1 MAGRNGKTKTA
12 KRWMKLVE
20 GKGEKMSDKEA
31 LSRIKIDNLLVASGW
46 RLLDDGEIKRNVVLE
61 QGYRVGK
68 TTKFTDYLLLD
79 TFNRPLAVIE
89 AKKVAFPLKSA
100 KAQAMEYCRQLKVNY
115 FYLSNGEEHY
125 VASVNDGVLH
135 SVEEFL
141 TQEELIELTRAQTD
155 RVELW
160 KRNCEDTILADI
172 KIPNVKLHAKFID
185 ISTRKEFLSNQRIKL
200 LRDYQVDAVNAII
213 NSAKNG
219 NSRFLLEM
227 ATGTGKT
234 LTCAAIIEMFLS
246 SKNAHRV
253 LFLVDRIELEKQA
266 KRAFDG
272 VFNYGQ
278 HYTVSIY
285 KEGRDNWRSAHIMI
299 TTVQSL
305 LAQERYKTDFLPSD
319 FDLIIVDEAHRTIS
333 GKARD
338 VFEYFVGYK
347 IGLTATP
354 KDYFRG
360 VNINQLVS
368 TDIYE
373 YDARAFRDTYLT
385 FGCYSGKPTYEFTL
399 SDGVKKGILV
409 QPYAIDARTDISYQ
423 LLDEGL
429 NISMPQESTEGDED
443 KKTEALYT
451 SRDFEKKLFSETT
464 NEMFCRMFLENAKRD
479 PLTGEIGKTIIFCVS
494 QNHAGKISN
503 MLNALIKEYEPE
515 KWTRY
520 NGSFAVQVTSSVPDN
535 DKITQL
541 FTTDFNELN
550 GTSTYV
556 DGINDDDYK
565 TSKTR
570 VCCTVAM
577 MTTGYDCQ
585 DLLNI
590 CLMRPVL
597 QPSEFIQIKGRG
609 TRIFEFVLKDK
620 KANKEDFY
628 FFDYFGNFE
637 RFEHYDYDKKI
648 KAPKK
653 VSEGGNPP
661 SDYGGSQNRGKDTV
675 TLHTP
680 DGVAMFVGA
689 KVGPDGMTI
698 DREFN
703 KGTSIRDAML
713 ADNEL
718 KTAVDQKDWN
728 RVIKIVNE
736 RYNNKPQ
743 FGFENNETIGKSM
756 SLQRIPS
763 WEELVEL
770 FYGIKSKLKTKEE
783 LLQETVN
790 KCMQVFQIQ
799 EVKKRELRKLIE
811 AYIESKEIRTYIEE
825 NKFMMFDY
833 TGIYSVRELLSLGEN
848 AITIAKNIK
857 TYIPEELLRSA

>member
-1 MAGRNGKTKTA
+1 
-12 KRWMKLVE
+12 
-20 GKGEKMSDKEA
+20 MSDKEA
-31 LSRIKIDNLLVASGW
+31 LSRVKIDTLLIASGW
-46 RLLDDGEIKRNVVLE
+46 RLLDDGEKKKNVVLE
-61 QGYRVGK
+61 QGYRTGK

-79 TFNRPLAVIE
+79 TYNRPLAVIE
-89 AKKVAFPLKSA
+89 AKKAEFPLKSA
-100 KAQAMEYCRQLKVNY
+100 KSQAMEYCKQLNVNY

-125 VASVNDGVLH
+125 FASVQDGVLH
-135 SVEEFL
+135 PVESFNS
-141 TQEELIELTRAQTD
+141 QEELMELDDNKTD
-155 RVELW
+155 RIDLW
-160 KRNCEDTILADI
+160 KQNCEDTILADI
-172 KIPNVKLHAKFID
+172 KLPNIKSYAKFID
-185 ISTRKEFLSNQRIKL
+185 VSTRKEFLDNQRIKL

-234 LTCAAIIEMFLS
+234 LTCAAIIEIFLS

-266 KRAFDG
+266 KRSFDG
-272 VFNYGQ
+272 VFNNGQ

-409 QPYAIDARTDISYQ
+409 QPNAIDARTDISYQ

-429 NISMPQESTEGDED
+429 NISMPQVSTEDDED

-451 SRDFEKKLFSETT
+451 ARDFEEKLFSEAT
-464 NEMFCRMFLENAKRD
+464 NELFCRMFLENAKRD

-494 QNHAGKISN
+494 QNHAGKIAN

-515 KWTRY
+515 KWIRY

-535 DKITQL
+535 DKMTQL

-550 GTSTYV
+550 GTSIYA
-556 DGINDDDYK
+556 DGINEDDYK

-653 VSEGGNPP
+653 VPEGGNLPG
-661 SDYGGSQNRGKDTV
+661 DDGGSQNRGKDTV

-713 ADNEL
+713 ADTEL
-718 KTAVDQKDWN
+718 KTAVYQKDWN

-857 TYIPEELLRSA
+857 TYIPEGLLRSA

>member
-1 MAGRNGKTKTA
+1 M
-12 KRWMKLVE
+12 
-20 GKGEKMSDKEA
+20 
-31 LSRIKIDNLLVASGW
+31 
-46 RLLDDGEIKRNVVLE
+46 
-61 QGYRVGK
+61 
-68 TTKFTDYLLLD
+68 
-79 TFNRPLAVIE
+79 
-89 AKKVAFPLKSA
+89 
-100 KAQAMEYCRQLKVNY
+100 
-115 FYLSNGEEHY
+115 
-125 VASVNDGVLH
+125 
-135 SVEEFL
+135 
-141 TQEELIELTRAQTD
+141 
-155 RVELW
+155 
-160 KRNCEDTILADI
+160 
-172 KIPNVKLHAKFID
+172 HAKFID

-272 VFNYGQ
+272 VFNNGQ

-429 NISMPQESTEGDED
+429 NISMPQESTEDDED

-451 SRDFEKKLFSETT
+451 EKDFEKKLFSEAT

-494 QNHAGKISN
+494 QNHAGKIAN

-535 DKITQL
+535 DKMTQL

-550 GTSTYV
+550 GTSIYS
-556 DGINDDDYK
+556 DGINEDDYK

-653 VSEGGNPP
+653 ISEGGNPP
-661 SDYGGSQNRGKDTV
+661 GDDGGSQNRGKDTV

-680 DGVAMFVGA
+680 DGVAMFFGA

-713 ADNEL
+713 ADTEL
-718 KTAVDQKDWN
+718 KTAVEQKDWK

>member
-1 MAGRNGKTKTA
+1 
-12 KRWMKLVE
+12 
-20 GKGEKMSDKEA
+20 MSDKEA

-46 RLLDDGEIKRNVVLE
+46 RLLDDGELKRNVVLE

-68 TTKFTDYLLLD
+68 ATKFTDYLLLD

-89 AKKVAFPLKSA
+89 AKKVEFPLKSA
-100 KAQAMEYCRQLKVNY
+100 KVQAMEYCRQLKVNY

-125 VASVNDGVLH
+125 FASVNDGVLH

-141 TQEELIELTRAQTD
+141 TQEKLIELTSGQTD

-160 KRNCEDTILADI
+160 KQNCEDTILADI
-172 KIPNVKLHAKFID
+172 KIPNVKSHAKFID

-253 LFLVDRIELEKQA
+253 LFLVDRLELEKQA

-272 VFNYGQ
+272 VFNNGQ

-429 NISMPQESTEGDED
+429 NISMPQESTEDDED

-451 SRDFEKKLFSETT
+451 EKDFEKKLFSEAT

-494 QNHAGKISN
+494 QIHAGKIAN

-515 KWTRY
+515 KWIRY

-535 DKITQL
+535 DKMTQL

-550 GTSTYV
+550 GTSTYA
-556 DGINDDDYK
+556 DAINEDDYK

-653 VSEGGNPP
+653 VPEGGNLPG
-661 SDYGGSQNRGKDTV
+661 DDGGSQNRGKDTV
-675 TLHTP
+675 TLHTS

-713 ADNEL
+713 ADTEL
-718 KTAVDQKDWN
+718 KTAVYQKDWN

-736 RYNNKPQ
+736 KYNNKPQ

>member
-1 MAGRNGKTKTA
+1 
-12 KRWMKLVE
+12 
-20 GKGEKMSDKEA
+20 MSDKEA
-31 LSRIKIDNLLVASGW
+31 LSGIKIDNLLVASGW
-46 RLLDDGEIKRNVVLE
+46 RLLDDGELKRNVVLE

-68 TTKFTDYLLLD
+68 ATKFTDYLLLD

-89 AKKVAFPLKSA
+89 AKKVEFPLKSA

-125 VASVNDGVLH
+125 FASVNDGVLH

-141 TQEELIELTRAQTD
+141 TQEELIELTSGQTD

-160 KRNCEDTILADI
+160 KQNCEDTILADI
-172 KIPNVKLHAKFID
+172 KIPNVKSHAKFID

-272 VFNYGQ
+272 VFNNGQ

-429 NISMPQESTEGDED
+429 NISMPQEPTEDDED

-451 SRDFEKKLFSETT
+451 EKDFEKKLFSEAT

-494 QNHAGKISN
+494 QNHAGKIAN

-535 DKITQL
+535 DKMTQL

-550 GTSTYV
+550 GTSTYA
-556 DGINDDDYK
+556 DGINEDDYK

-653 VSEGGNPP
+653 ISEGGNLPG
-661 SDYGGSQNRGKDTV
+661 DDGGIQNRGKDTV

-713 ADNEL
+713 ADTEL

-736 RYNNKPQ
+736 KYNNKPQ

-799 EVKKRELRKLIE
+799 EVKKCELRKLIE

>member
-1 MAGRNGKTKTA
+1 
-12 KRWMKLVE
+12 
-20 GKGEKMSDKEA
+20 MSDKEA
-31 LSRIKIDNLLVASGW
+31 LSGIKIDNLLVASGW
-46 RLLDDGEIKRNVVLE
+46 RLLDDGELKRNVVLE

-68 TTKFTDYLLLD
+68 ATKFTDYLLLD

-89 AKKVAFPLKSA
+89 AKKVEFPLKSA

-125 VASVNDGVLH
+125 FASVNDGVLH

-141 TQEELIELTRAQTD
+141 TQEELIELTSGQTD

-160 KRNCEDTILADI
+160 KQNCEDTILADI
-172 KIPNVKLHAKFID
+172 KIPNVKSHAKFID

-272 VFNYGQ
+272 VFNNGQ

-429 NISMPQESTEGDED
+429 NISMPQESTEDDED

-451 SRDFEKKLFSETT
+451 SRDFEKKLFSEAT

-494 QNHAGKISN
+494 QNHAGKIAN

-520 NGSFAVQVTSSVPDN
+520 NGGFAVQVTSSVPDN
-535 DKITQL
+535 DKMTQL

-550 GTSTYV
+550 GTSTYA
-556 DGINDDDYK
+556 DGINEDDYK

-653 VSEGGNPP
+653 ISEGGNLPG
-661 SDYGGSQNRGKDTV
+661 DDGGIQNRGKDTV

-713 ADNEL
+713 ADTEL

-736 RYNNKPQ
+736 KYNNKPQ

-799 EVKKRELRKLIE
+799 EVKKCELRKLIE

>member
-1 MAGRNGKTKTA
+1 
-12 KRWMKLVE
+12 
-20 GKGEKMSDKEA
+20 MSDKEA
-31 LSRIKIDNLLVASGW
+31 LSRVKIDTLLIASGW
-46 RLLDDGEIKRNVVLE
+46 RLLDDGEKKKNVVLE
-61 QGYRVGK
+61 QGYRTGK

-79 TFNRPLAVIE
+79 TYNRPLAVIE
-89 AKKVAFPLKSA
+89 AKKAEFPLKSA
-100 KAQAMEYCRQLKVNY
+100 KSQAMEYCKQLNVNY

-125 VASVNDGVLH
+125 FASVQDGVLH
-135 SVEEFL
+135 PVESFNS
-141 TQEELIELTRAQTD
+141 QEELMGLDDNKTD
-155 RVELW
+155 RIDLW
-160 KRNCEDTILADI
+160 KQNCEDTILADI
-172 KIPNVKLHAKFID
+172 KLPNIKSYAKFID
-185 ISTRKEFLSNQRIKL
+185 VSTRKEFLDNQRIKL

-234 LTCAAIIEMFLS
+234 LTCAAIIEIFLS

-266 KRAFDG
+266 KRSFDG
-272 VFNYGQ
+272 VFNNGQ

-285 KEGRDNWRSAHIMI
+285 KEGRDNWRSAQIVI

-305 LAQERYKTDFLPSD
+305 LTQERYKTDFLPSD
-319 FDLIIVDEAHRTIS
+319 FDLVIVDEAHRTIS

-360 VNINQLVS
+360 VNVNQLVS

-429 NISMPQESTEGDED
+429 NISMPQFLPEDDED
-443 KKTEALYT
+443 KKVEAVFT
-451 SRDFEKKLFSETT
+451 ARDFEKRLFSEAT
-464 NEMFCRMFLENAKRD
+464 NKLFCRMFLENAKRD

-494 QNHAGKISN
+494 QDHAGKIAN
-503 MLNALIKEYEPE
+503 MLNSLIKEYEPE
-515 KWTRY
+515 KWIRY
-520 NGSFAVQVTSSVPDN
+520 NGNFAVQVTSSVQDS
-535 DKITQL
+535 DKMTQL

-550 GTSTYV
+550 GISTYA
-556 DGINDDDYK
+556 DGISEDEYK

-609 TRIFEFVLKDK
+609 TRIFEFAMNDKRVKKD
-620 KANKEDFY
+620 DFY

-648 KAPKK
+648 TAPRKISADGK
-653 VSEGGNPP
+653 HLVDNGDGQP
-661 SDYGGSQNRGKDTV
+661 SGKDSV
-675 TLHTP
+675 TLNIP
-680 DGVAMFVGA
+680 DEVSMFVGA
-689 KVGPDGMTI
+689 KVGPDGMKI

-713 ADNEL
+713 ADTEL
-718 KTAVDQKDWN
+718 KTAVEQKDWT

-736 RYNNKPQ
+736 RYSDKPQ

-756 SLQRIPS
+756 SLHRIPS
-763 WEELVEL
+763 WKELVEL

-783 LLQETVN
+783 LLQETVD
-790 KCMQVFQIQ
+790 KCMQVFHVQ
-799 EVKKRELRKLIE
+799 EVKKSELRKLIE
-811 AYIESKEIRTYIEE
+811 AYIESKEIRTYIEQ

-833 TGIYSVRELLSLGEN
+833 TGIYSVRELMSLGEN
-848 AITIAKNIK
+848 AKTIAKNIK

>member
-1 MAGRNGKTKTA
+1 
-12 KRWMKLVE
+12 
-20 GKGEKMSDKEA
+20 MSDKEA

-46 RLLDDGEIKRNVVLE
+46 RLLDDGELKRNVVLE
-61 QGYRVGK
+61 QGYRAGK
-68 TTKFTDYLLLD
+68 ATKFTDYLLLD

-89 AKKVAFPLKSA
+89 AKKVEFPLKSA

-125 VASVNDGVLH
+125 FASVNDGVLH

-141 TQEELIELTRAQTD
+141 TQEELIELTSGQTD

-160 KRNCEDTILADI
+160 KQNCEDTILADI
-172 KIPNVKLHAKFID
+172 KIPNVKSHAKFID

-272 VFNYGQ
+272 VFNNGQ

-429 NISMPQESTEGDED
+429 NISMPQESTEDDED

-451 SRDFEKKLFSETT
+451 SRDFEKKLFSEAT

-494 QNHAGKISN
+494 QNHAGKIAN

-520 NGSFAVQVTSSVPDN
+520 NGGFAVQVTSSVPDN
-535 DKITQL
+535 DKMTQL

-550 GTSTYV
+550 GTSTYA
-556 DGINDDDYK
+556 DGINEDDYK

-653 VSEGGNPP
+653 ISEGGNLPG
-661 SDYGGSQNRGKDTV
+661 DDGGIQNRGKDTV

-713 ADNEL
+713 ADTEL

-736 RYNNKPQ
+736 KYNNKPQ

-799 EVKKRELRKLIE
+799 EVKKCELRKLIE

>member
-1 MAGRNGKTKTA
+1 M
-12 KRWMKLVE
+12 
-20 GKGEKMSDKEA
+20 
-31 LSRIKIDNLLVASGW
+31 
-46 RLLDDGEIKRNVVLE
+46 
-61 QGYRVGK
+61 
-68 TTKFTDYLLLD
+68 
-79 TFNRPLAVIE
+79 
-89 AKKVAFPLKSA
+89 
-100 KAQAMEYCRQLKVNY
+100 
-115 FYLSNGEEHY
+115 
-125 VASVNDGVLH
+125 
-135 SVEEFL
+135 
-141 TQEELIELTRAQTD
+141 
-155 RVELW
+155 
-160 KRNCEDTILADI
+160 
-172 KIPNVKLHAKFID
+172 HAKFID

-272 VFNYGQ
+272 VFNNGQ

-429 NISMPQESTEGDED
+429 NISMPQESIEDDED

-451 SRDFEKKLFSETT
+451 SKDFEKKLFSEAT

-494 QNHAGKISN
+494 QNHAGKIAN

-535 DKITQL
+535 GKMTQL

-550 GTSTYV
+550 GTSTYA
-556 DGINDDDYK
+556 DGINEDDYK

-620 KANKEDFY
+620 KVNKEDFY

-653 VSEGGNPP
+653 ISEGGNLPG
-661 SDYGGSQNRGKDTV
+661 DDGGSQNRGKDTV

-713 ADNEL
+713 ADTEL

-728 RVIKIVNE
+728 RVIKIINE

>member
-1 MAGRNGKTKTA
+1 
-12 KRWMKLVE
+12 
-20 GKGEKMSDKEA
+20 MSDKEA
-31 LSRIKIDNLLVASGW
+31 LSRVKIDTLLIASGW
-46 RLLDDGEIKRNVVLE
+46 RLLDDGEKKKNVVLE
-61 QGYRVGK
+61 QGYRTGK

-79 TFNRPLAVIE
+79 TYNRPLAVIE
-89 AKKVAFPLKSA
+89 AKKAEFPLKSA
-100 KAQAMEYCRQLKVNY
+100 KSQAMEYCKQLNVNY

-125 VASVNDGVLH
+125 FASVQDGVLH
-135 SVEEFL
+135 PVESFNS
-141 TQEELIELTRAQTD
+141 QEELMELDDNKTD
-155 RVELW
+155 RIDLW
-160 KRNCEDTILADI
+160 KQNCEDTILADI
-172 KIPNVKLHAKFID
+172 KLPNIKSYAKFID
-185 ISTRKEFLSNQRIKL
+185 VSTRKEFLDNQRIKL

-234 LTCAAIIEMFLS
+234 LTCAAIIEIFLS

-266 KRAFDG
+266 KRSFDG
-272 VFNYGQ
+272 VFNNGQ

-409 QPYAIDARTDISYQ
+409 QPNAIDARTDISYQ

-429 NISMPQESTEGDED
+429 NISMPQVSTEDDED

-451 SRDFEKKLFSETT
+451 ARDFEKKLFSEAT
-464 NEMFCRMFLENAKRD
+464 NELFCRMFLENAKRD

-494 QNHAGKISN
+494 QNHAGKIAN

-515 KWTRY
+515 KWIRY

-535 DKITQL
+535 DKMTQL

-550 GTSTYV
+550 GTSIYA
-556 DGINDDDYK
+556 DGINEDDYK

-653 VSEGGNPP
+653 VPEGGNLPG
-661 SDYGGSQNRGKDTV
+661 DDGGSQNRGKDTV

-713 ADNEL
+713 ADTEL
-718 KTAVDQKDWN
+718 KTAVYQKDWN

-857 TYIPEELLRSA
+857 TYISEELLRSA

>member
-1 MAGRNGKTKTA
+1 
-12 KRWMKLVE
+12 
-20 GKGEKMSDKEA
+20 MSDKEA

-46 RLLDDGEIKRNVVLE
+46 RLLDDGELKRNVVLE

-68 TTKFTDYLLLD
+68 ATKFTDYLLLD

-89 AKKVAFPLKSA
+89 AKKVEFPLKSA

-125 VASVNDGVLH
+125 FASVNDGVLH

-141 TQEELIELTRAQTD
+141 TQEELIELTSGQTD

-160 KRNCEDTILADI
+160 KQNCEDTILADI
-172 KIPNVKLHAKFID
+172 KIPNVKSHAKFID

-272 VFNYGQ
+272 VFNNGQ

-429 NISMPQESTEGDED
+429 NISMLQESTEDDED

-451 SRDFEKKLFSETT
+451 SRDFEKKLFSEAT

-494 QNHAGKISN
+494 QNHAGKIAN

-520 NGSFAVQVTSSVPDN
+520 NGGFAVQVTSSVPDN
-535 DKITQL
+535 DKMTQL

-550 GTSTYV
+550 GTSIYA
-556 DGINDDDYK
+556 DGINEDDYK

-653 VSEGGNPP
+653 ISEGGNPP
-661 SDYGGSQNRGKDTV
+661 GDDGGSQNREKDTV

-713 ADNEL
+713 ADTEL

>member
-1 MAGRNGKTKTA
+1 
-12 KRWMKLVE
+12 
-20 GKGEKMSDKEA
+20 MSDKEA

-46 RLLDDGEIKRNVVLE
+46 RLLDDGELKRNVVLE

-68 TTKFTDYLLLD
+68 ATKFTDYLLLD

-89 AKKVAFPLKSA
+89 AKKVEFPLKSA

-125 VASVNDGVLH
+125 FASVNDGVLH

-141 TQEELIELTRAQTD
+141 TQEELIELTSGQTD

-160 KRNCEDTILADI
+160 KQNCEDTILADI
-172 KIPNVKLHAKFID
+172 KIPNVKSHAKFID

-272 VFNYGQ
+272 VFNNGQ

-429 NISMPQESTEGDED
+429 NISMPQESTEDDED

-451 SRDFEKKLFSETT
+451 SRDFEKKLFSEAT

-494 QNHAGKISN
+494 QNHAGKIAN

-535 DKITQL
+535 DKMTQL

-653 VSEGGNPP
+653 ISEGGNLPG
-661 SDYGGSQNRGKDTV
+661 DDGGSQNRGKDTV

-713 ADNEL
+713 ADTEL

-736 RYNNKPQ
+736 KYNNKPQ

>member
-1 MAGRNGKTKTA
+1 M
-12 KRWMKLVE
+12 
-20 GKGEKMSDKEA
+20 
-31 LSRIKIDNLLVASGW
+31 
-46 RLLDDGEIKRNVVLE
+46 
-61 QGYRVGK
+61 
-68 TTKFTDYLLLD
+68 
-79 TFNRPLAVIE
+79 
-89 AKKVAFPLKSA
+89 
-100 KAQAMEYCRQLKVNY
+100 
-115 FYLSNGEEHY
+115 
-125 VASVNDGVLH
+125 
-135 SVEEFL
+135 
-141 TQEELIELTRAQTD
+141 
-155 RVELW
+155 
-160 KRNCEDTILADI
+160 ADI
-172 KIPNVKLHAKFID
+172 KIPNVKSHAKFID
-185 ISTRKEFLSNQRIKL
+185 ISTRKEFLNNERVKL

-272 VFNYGQ
+272 VFNNGQ

-429 NISMPQESTEGDED
+429 NISMPQESTEDDED

-451 SRDFEKKLFSETT
+451 EKDFEKKLFSEAT

-494 QNHAGKISN
+494 QNHAGKIAN

-535 DKITQL
+535 DKMTQL

-550 GTSTYV
+550 GTSIYA
-556 DGINDDDYK
+556 DGINEDDYK

-653 VSEGGNPP
+653 ISEGGNLPG
-661 SDYGGSQNRGKDTV
+661 DDGGSQNRGKDTV

-680 DGVAMFVGA
+680 DGAAMFVGA

-713 ADNEL
+713 ADTEL

-728 RVIKIVNE
+728 RVIKILNE
-736 RYNNKPQ
+736 KYNNKPQ

-811 AYIESKEIRTYIEE
+811 AYIKMLRDGY
-825 NKFMMFDY
+825 
-833 TGIYSVRELLSLGEN
+833 RSL
-848 AITIAKNIK
+848 
-857 TYIPEELLRSA
+857 

>member
-1 MAGRNGKTKTA
+1 
-12 KRWMKLVE
+12 
-20 GKGEKMSDKEA
+20 MSDKEA
-31 LSRIKIDNLLVASGW
+31 LSRVKIDTLLIASGW
-46 RLLDDGEIKRNVVLE
+46 RLLDDGEKKKNVVLE
-61 QGYRVGK
+61 QGYRTGK

-79 TFNRPLAVIE
+79 TYNRPLAVIE
-89 AKKVAFPLKSA
+89 AKKAEFPLKSA
-100 KAQAMEYCRQLKVNY
+100 KSQAMEYCKQLNVNY

-125 VASVNDGVLH
+125 FASVQDGVLH
-135 SVEEFL
+135 PVESFNS
-141 TQEELIELTRAQTD
+141 QEELMELDDNKTD
-155 RVELW
+155 RIDLW
-160 KRNCEDTILADI
+160 KQNCEDTILADI
-172 KIPNVKLHAKFID
+172 KLPNIKSYAKFID
-185 ISTRKEFLSNQRIKL
+185 VSTRKEFLDNQRIKL

-234 LTCAAIIEMFLS
+234 LTCAAIIEIFLS

-266 KRAFDG
+266 KRSFDG
-272 VFNYGQ
+272 VFNNGQ

-409 QPYAIDARTDISYQ
+409 QPNAIDARTDISYQ

-429 NISMPQESTEGDED
+429 NISMPQVSTEDDED

-451 SRDFEKKLFSETT
+451 ARDFEKKLFSEAT
-464 NEMFCRMFLENAKRD
+464 NELFCRMFLENAKRD

-494 QNHAGKISN
+494 QNHAGKIAN

-515 KWTRY
+515 KWIRY

-535 DKITQL
+535 DKMTQL

-550 GTSTYV
+550 GTSIYA
-556 DGINDDDYK
+556 DGINEDDYK

-653 VSEGGNPP
+653 VPEGGNLPG
-661 SDYGGSQNRGKDTV
+661 DDGGSQNRGKDTV

-713 ADNEL
+713 ADTEL
-718 KTAVDQKDWN
+718 KTAVYQKDWN

>member
-1 MAGRNGKTKTA
+1 
-12 KRWMKLVE
+12 
-20 GKGEKMSDKEA
+20 MSDKEA
-31 LSRIKIDNLLVASGW
+31 LSGIKIDNLLVASGW
-46 RLLDDGEIKRNVVLE
+46 RLLDDGELKRNVVLE

-68 TTKFTDYLLLD
+68 ATKFTDYLLLD

-89 AKKVAFPLKSA
+89 AKKVEFPLKSA

-125 VASVNDGVLH
+125 FASVNDGVLH

-141 TQEELIELTRAQTD
+141 TQEELIELTSGQTD

-160 KRNCEDTILADI
+160 KQNCEDTILADI
-172 KIPNVKLHAKFID
+172 KIPNVKSHAKFID

-272 VFNYGQ
+272 VFNNGQ

-429 NISMPQESTEGDED
+429 NISMPQESTEDDED

-451 SRDFEKKLFSETT
+451 SRDFEKKLFSEAT

-494 QNHAGKISN
+494 QNHAGKIAN

-520 NGSFAVQVTSSVPDN
+520 NGGFAVQVTSSVPDN
-535 DKITQL
+535 DKMTQL

-550 GTSTYV
+550 GTSTYA
-556 DGINDDDYK
+556 DGINEDDYK

-653 VSEGGNPP
+653 ISEGGNLPG
-661 SDYGGSQNRGKDTV
+661 DDGGIQNRGKDTV

-713 ADNEL
+713 ADTEL

-736 RYNNKPQ
+736 KYNNKPQ

-799 EVKKRELRKLIE
+799 EVKKCELRKLIE
-811 AYIESKEIRTYIEE
+811 AYIESKEIRTYFEE

>member
-1 MAGRNGKTKTA
+1 
-12 KRWMKLVE
+12 
-20 GKGEKMSDKEA
+20 MSDKEA
-31 LSRIKIDNLLVASGW
+31 LSRIEIDNLLVASGW

-89 AKKVAFPLKSA
+89 AKKAEFPLKSA

-125 VASVNDGVLH
+125 FASVNDGVLH
-135 SVEEFL
+135 SVEQFL
-141 TQEELIELTRAQTD
+141 TQEELIELTRDQTD

-160 KRNCEDTILADI
+160 KQNCEDTILADI

-272 VFNYGQ
+272 VFNNGQ

-423 LLDEGL
+423 LLYEGL
-429 NISMPQESTEGDED
+429 NISMPQESTEDDED
-443 KKTEALYT
+443 KKTEAIYT
-451 SRDFEKKLFSETT
+451 EKDFEKKLFSEAT

-479 PLTGEIGKTIIFCVS
+479 PLTGEIGKTIIFCIS
-494 QNHAGKISN
+494 QNHAGKIAN

-535 DKITQL
+535 DKMTQL

-550 GTSTYV
+550 GTSIYA
-556 DGINDDDYK
+556 DGINEDDYK

-628 FFDYFGNFE
+628 FFDCFGNFE

-653 VSEGGNPP
+653 VSEGGNLPG
-661 SDYGGSQNRGKDTV
+661 DDGGNQNRGRDTV

-703 KGTSIRDAML
+703 KGTSIRAAML
-713 ADNEL
+713 ADTEL

-736 RYNNKPQ
+736 KYNNKPQ

>member
-1 MAGRNGKTKTA
+1 
-12 KRWMKLVE
+12 
-20 GKGEKMSDKEA
+20 MSDKEA

-46 RLLDDGEIKRNVVLE
+46 RLLDDGENKKNVVLE

-68 TTKFTDYLLLD
+68 ATKFTDYLLLD

-89 AKKVAFPLKSA
+89 AKKAEFPLKSA
-100 KAQAMEYCRQLKVNY
+100 KAQAMEYCKQLKVNY
-115 FYLSNGEEHY
+115 FYLSNGVEHY
-125 VASVNDGVLH
+125 FASVNDGVLH
-135 SVEEFL
+135 TTDEFL
-141 TQEELIELTRAQTD
+141 TQEELINLTSDQTD
-155 RVELW
+155 RLELW
-160 KRNCEDTILADI
+160 KQNCEDTILADI
-172 KIPNVKLHAKFID
+172 KIPNVKTHAKFID
-185 ISTRKEFLSNQRIKL
+185 ISTRKEFLNNERIKL

-234 LTCAAIIEMFLS
+234 LTCAAIIELFLS

-272 VFNYGQ
+272 VFNNGQ

-285 KEGRDNWRSAHIMI
+285 KEGRNNWRSANIMI

-305 LAQERYKTDFLPSD
+305 LAQERYKTEFLPSD

-429 NISMPQESTEGDED
+429 NISMPQVSAEDDED

-451 SRDFEKKLFSETT
+451 ARDFEKKLFSEAT
-464 NEMFCRMFLENAKRD
+464 NELFCRMFLENAKRD
-479 PLTGEIGKTIIFCVS
+479 PFTGEIGKTIIFCVS
-494 QNHAGKISN
+494 QNHAGKIAN

-515 KWTRY
+515 KWIRY

-535 DKITQL
+535 DKMTQL

-550 GTSTYV
+550 GTSIYA
-556 DGINDDDYK
+556 DGINEDDYK

-653 VSEGGNPP
+653 ISEEGNP
-661 SDYGGSQNRGKDTV
+661 SGDDGGSQKGGKDTV
-675 TLHTP
+675 TLQTP

-713 ADNEL
+713 ADTEL
-718 KTAVDQKDWN
+718 KTAVEQKDWN

-833 TGIYSVRELLSLGEN
+833 TGIYSVRELLNLGEN

>member
-1 MAGRNGKTKTA
+1 
-12 KRWMKLVE
+12 
-20 GKGEKMSDKEA
+20 MSDKEA
-31 LSRIKIDNLLVASGW
+31 LSRIKIDNLLVAFGW
-46 RLLDDGEIKRNVVLE
+46 RLLDDGELKRNVVLE

-89 AKKVAFPLKSA
+89 AKKAGYPLKSA

-125 VASVNDGVLH
+125 FAAVNDGVLH

-141 TQEELIELTRAQTD
+141 TQEELIELTKDQTD

-160 KRNCEDTILADI
+160 KQNCEDTILADI
-172 KIPNVKLHAKFID
+172 KIPNVKSHAKFID

-246 SKNAHRV
+246 SKNSHRV

-272 VFNYGQ
+272 VFNNGQ

-429 NISMPQESTEGDED
+429 NISMPQESTEDDED

-451 SRDFEKKLFSETT
+451 SRDFEKKLFSEAT

-494 QNHAGKISN
+494 QNHAGKIAN

-535 DKITQL
+535 DKMTQL

-550 GTSTYV
+550 GTSIYA
-556 DGINDDDYK
+556 DGINEDDYK

-620 KANKEDFY
+620 KANKVDFY

-653 VSEGGNPP
+653 VAEGGNPP
-661 SDYGGSQNRGKDTV
+661 SDDGGSQNRGKDTV

-680 DGVAMFVGA
+680 DGIAMFVGA

-713 ADNEL
+713 ADTEL

-848 AITIAKNIK
+848 AISIAKNIK

>member
-1 MAGRNGKTKTA
+1 
-12 KRWMKLVE
+12 
-20 GKGEKMSDKEA
+20 MSDKEA

-46 RLLDDGEIKRNVVLE
+46 RLLDDGELKRNVVLE

-68 TTKFTDYLLLD
+68 ATKFTDYLLLD

-89 AKKVAFPLKSA
+89 AKKVEFPLKSA

-125 VASVNDGVLH
+125 FASVNDGVLY

-141 TQEELIELTRAQTD
+141 TQEELIELTSGQTD

-160 KRNCEDTILADI
+160 KQNCEDTILADI
-172 KIPNVKLHAKFID
+172 KIPNVKSHAKFID

-272 VFNYGQ
+272 VFNNGQ

-354 KDYFRG
+354 KGYFRG

-429 NISMPQESTEGDED
+429 NISMPQESIEDDED

-451 SRDFEKKLFSETT
+451 SKDFEKKLFSEAT

-494 QNHAGKISN
+494 QNHAGKIAN
-503 MLNALIKEYEPE
+503 MLNALIKEYGPE

-535 DKITQL
+535 DKMTQL

-550 GTSTYV
+550 GTSTYA
-556 DGINDDDYK
+556 DGINEDDYK

-653 VSEGGNPP
+653 VTEGGNLPG
-661 SDYGGSQNRGKDTV
+661 DDGGSQNRGKDTV

-713 ADNEL
+713 ADTEL

>member
-1 MAGRNGKTKTA
+1 
-12 KRWMKLVE
+12 
-20 GKGEKMSDKEA
+20 MSDKEA

-46 RLLDDGEIKRNVVLE
+46 RLLDDGELKRNVVLE

-68 TTKFTDYLLLD
+68 ATKFTDYLLLD

-89 AKKVAFPLKSA
+89 AKKVEFPLKSA
-100 KAQAMEYCRQLKVNY
+100 KVQAMEYCRQLKVNY

-125 VASVNDGVLH
+125 FASVNDGVLH

-141 TQEELIELTRAQTD
+141 TQEKLIELTSGQTD

-160 KRNCEDTILADI
+160 KQNCEDTILADI
-172 KIPNVKLHAKFID
+172 KIPNVKSHAKFID
-185 ISTRKEFLSNQRIKL
+185 ISIRKEFLSNQRIKL

-272 VFNYGQ
+272 VFNNGQ

-429 NISMPQESTEGDED
+429 NISMPQESTEDDED

-451 SRDFEKKLFSETT
+451 EKDFEKKLFSEAT

-494 QNHAGKISN
+494 QNHAGKIAN

-515 KWTRY
+515 KWIRY

-535 DKITQL
+535 DKMTQL
-541 FTTDFNELN
+541 FTNDFNELN
-550 GTSTYV
+550 GTSTYA
-556 DGINDDDYK
+556 DAINEDDYK

-653 VSEGGNPP
+653 VPEGGNLPG
-661 SDYGGSQNRGKDTV
+661 DDGGSQNRGKDTV
-675 TLHTP
+675 TLHTS

-713 ADNEL
+713 ADTEL
-718 KTAVDQKDWN
+718 KTAVYQKDWN

-736 RYNNKPQ
+736 KYNNKPQ

>member
-1 MAGRNGKTKTA
+1 
-12 KRWMKLVE
+12 
-20 GKGEKMSDKEA
+20 
-31 LSRIKIDNLLVASGW
+31 
-46 RLLDDGEIKRNVVLE
+46 
-61 QGYRVGK
+61 
-68 TTKFTDYLLLD
+68 
-79 TFNRPLAVIE
+79 
-89 AKKVAFPLKSA
+89 
-100 KAQAMEYCRQLKVNY
+100 
-115 FYLSNGEEHY
+115 
-125 VASVNDGVLH
+125 
-135 SVEEFL
+135 
-141 TQEELIELTRAQTD
+141 
-155 RVELW
+155 
-160 KRNCEDTILADI
+160 
-172 KIPNVKLHAKFID
+172 
-185 ISTRKEFLSNQRIKL
+185 
-200 LRDYQVDAVNAII
+200 
-213 NSAKNG
+213 
-219 NSRFLLEM
+219 
-227 ATGTGKT
+227 
-234 LTCAAIIEMFLS
+234 
-246 SKNAHRV
+246 
-253 LFLVDRIELEKQA
+253 
-266 KRAFDG
+266 
-272 VFNYGQ
+272 
-278 HYTVSIY
+278 
-285 KEGRDNWRSAHIMI
+285 
-299 TTVQSL
+299 
-305 LAQERYKTDFLPSD
+305 
-319 FDLIIVDEAHRTIS
+319 
-333 GKARD
+333 
-338 VFEYFVGYK
+338 
-347 IGLTATP
+347 
-354 KDYFRG
+354 
-360 VNINQLVS
+360 
-368 TDIYE
+368 
-373 YDARAFRDTYLT
+373 
-385 FGCYSGKPTYEFTL
+385 
-399 SDGVKKGILV
+399 
-409 QPYAIDARTDISYQ
+409 
-423 LLDEGL
+423 
-429 NISMPQESTEGDED
+429 MPQESTEGDED

-535 DKITQL
+535 NKITQL

-653 VSEGGNPP
+653 VSEGGNLLG
-661 SDYGGSQNRGKDTV
+661 DDGGSQNRGKDAV
-675 TLHTP
+675 TLHTS

-713 ADNEL
+713 ADTEL
-718 KTAVDQKDWN
+718 KTAVEHKDWN

-783 LLQETVN
+783 LLQEAVN

>member
-1 MAGRNGKTKTA
+1 M
-12 KRWMKLVE
+12 
-20 GKGEKMSDKEA
+20 
-31 LSRIKIDNLLVASGW
+31 
-46 RLLDDGEIKRNVVLE
+46 
-61 QGYRVGK
+61 
-68 TTKFTDYLLLD
+68 
-79 TFNRPLAVIE
+79 
-89 AKKVAFPLKSA
+89 
-100 KAQAMEYCRQLKVNY
+100 
-115 FYLSNGEEHY
+115 
-125 VASVNDGVLH
+125 
-135 SVEEFL
+135 
-141 TQEELIELTRAQTD
+141 
-155 RVELW
+155 
-160 KRNCEDTILADI
+160 ADI
-172 KIPNVKLHAKFID
+172 KIPNVKSHAKFID
-185 ISTRKEFLSNQRIKL
+185 ISTRKEFLNNERVKL

-272 VFNYGQ
+272 VFNNGQ

-429 NISMPQESTEGDED
+429 NISMPQESTEDDED

-451 SRDFEKKLFSETT
+451 EKDFEKKLFSEAT

-494 QNHAGKISN
+494 QNHAGKIAN

-535 DKITQL
+535 DKMTQL

-550 GTSTYV
+550 GTSIYA
-556 DGINDDDYK
+556 DGINEDDYK

-653 VSEGGNPP
+653 ISEGGNLPG
-661 SDYGGSQNRGKDTV
+661 DDGGSQNRGKDTV

-680 DGVAMFVGA
+680 DGAAMFVGA

-713 ADNEL
+713 ADTEL

-728 RVIKIVNE
+728 CVIKILNE
-736 RYNNKPQ
+736 KYNNKPQ

-811 AYIESKEIRTYIEE
+811 AYIKMLRDGY
-825 NKFMMFDY
+825 
-833 TGIYSVRELLSLGEN
+833 RSL
-848 AITIAKNIK
+848 
-857 TYIPEELLRSA
+857 

>member
-1 MAGRNGKTKTA
+1 
-12 KRWMKLVE
+12 
-20 GKGEKMSDKEA
+20 MSDKEA

-46 RLLDDGEIKRNVVLE
+46 RLLDDGELKRNVVLE
-61 QGYRVGK
+61 QGYRAGK
-68 TTKFTDYLLLD
+68 ATKFTDYLLLD

-89 AKKVAFPLKSA
+89 AKKVEFPLKSA

-125 VASVNDGVLH
+125 FASVNDGVLH

-141 TQEELIELTRAQTD
+141 TQEELIELTSGQTD

-160 KRNCEDTILADI
+160 KQNCEDTILADI
-172 KIPNVKLHAKFID
+172 KIPNVKSHAKFID

-272 VFNYGQ
+272 VFNNGQ

-319 FDLIIVDEAHRTIS
+319 FDLIIVDEAHRTIC

-429 NISMPQESTEGDED
+429 NISMPQESTEDDED

-451 SRDFEKKLFSETT
+451 SRDFEKKLFSEAT

-494 QNHAGKISN
+494 QNHAGKIAN

-520 NGSFAVQVTSSVPDN
+520 NGGFAVQVTSSVPDN
-535 DKITQL
+535 DKMTQL

-550 GTSTYV
+550 GTSTYA
-556 DGINDDDYK
+556 DGINEDDYK

-653 VSEGGNPP
+653 ISEGGNLPG
-661 SDYGGSQNRGKDTV
+661 DDGGIQNRGKDTV

-713 ADNEL
+713 ADTEL

-736 RYNNKPQ
+736 KYNNKPQ

-799 EVKKRELRKLIE
+799 EVKKCELRKLIE

>member
-1 MAGRNGKTKTA
+1 
-12 KRWMKLVE
+12 
-20 GKGEKMSDKEA
+20 MSDKEA

-46 RLLDDGEIKRNVVLE
+46 RLLDDGELKRNVVLE
-61 QGYRVGK
+61 QGYRAGK
-68 TTKFTDYLLLD
+68 ATKFTDYLLLD

-89 AKKVAFPLKSA
+89 AKKVEFPLKSA

-125 VASVNDGVLH
+125 FASVNDGVLH

-141 TQEELIELTRAQTD
+141 TQEELIELTSGQTD

-160 KRNCEDTILADI
+160 KQNCEDTILADI
-172 KIPNVKLHAKFID
+172 KIPNVKSHAKFID

-272 VFNYGQ
+272 VFNNGQ

-373 YDARAFRDTYLT
+373 YDAHAFRDTYLT

-429 NISMPQESTEGDED
+429 NISMPQESTEDDED

-451 SRDFEKKLFSETT
+451 SRDFEKKLFSEAT

-494 QNHAGKISN
+494 QNHAGKIAN

-520 NGSFAVQVTSSVPDN
+520 NGGFAVQVTSSVPDN
-535 DKITQL
+535 DKMTQL

-550 GTSTYV
+550 GTSTYA
-556 DGINDDDYK
+556 DGINEDDYK

-637 RFEHYDYDKKI
+637 WFEHYDYDKKI

-653 VSEGGNPP
+653 ISEGGNLPG
-661 SDYGGSQNRGKDTV
+661 DDGGIQNRGKDTV

-713 ADNEL
+713 ADTEL

-736 RYNNKPQ
+736 KYNNKPQ

-790 KCMQVFQIQ
+790 KCKQVFQIQ
-799 EVKKRELRKLIE
+799 EVKKCELRKLIE

>member
-1 MAGRNGKTKTA
+1 
-12 KRWMKLVE
+12 
-20 GKGEKMSDKEA
+20 MSDKEA
-31 LSRIKIDNLLVASGW
+31 LSGIKIDNLLVASGW
-46 RLLDDGEIKRNVVLE
+46 RLLDDGELKRNVVLE

-68 TTKFTDYLLLD
+68 ATKFTDYLLLD

-89 AKKVAFPLKSA
+89 AKKVEFPLKSA

-125 VASVNDGVLH
+125 FASVNDGVLH

-141 TQEELIELTRAQTD
+141 TQEELIELTSGQTD

-160 KRNCEDTILADI
+160 KQNCEDTILADI
-172 KIPNVKLHAKFID
+172 KIPNVKSHAKFID

-272 VFNYGQ
+272 VFNNGQ

-429 NISMPQESTEGDED
+429 NISMPQESTEDDED

-451 SRDFEKKLFSETT
+451 SRDFEKKLFSEAT

-494 QNHAGKISN
+494 QNHAGKIAN

-520 NGSFAVQVTSSVPDN
+520 NGGFAVQVTSSVPDN
-535 DKITQL
+535 DKMTQL

-550 GTSTYV
+550 GISTYA
-556 DGINDDDYK
+556 DGINEDDYK

-653 VSEGGNPP
+653 ISEGGNLPG
-661 SDYGGSQNRGKDTV
+661 DDGGIQNRGKDTV

-713 ADNEL
+713 ADTEL

-736 RYNNKPQ
+736 KYNNKPQ

-799 EVKKRELRKLIE
+799 EVKKCELRKLIE

>member
-1 MAGRNGKTKTA
+1 
-12 KRWMKLVE
+12 
-20 GKGEKMSDKEA
+20 MSDKEA

-61 QGYRVGK
+61 QGYRIGK
-68 TTKFTDYLLLD
+68 TTRFTDYLLLD
-79 TFNRPLAVIE
+79 KFNRPLAVIE
-89 AKKVAFPLKSA
+89 AKKVEFPLKSA
-100 KAQAMEYCRQLKVNY
+100 KAQAMEYCRKLKVNY

-125 VASVNDGVLH
+125 FASVNDGVLH

-160 KRNCEDTILADI
+160 ERNCEDTILADI

-185 ISTRKEFLSNQRIKL
+185 ISIRKEFLSNQRIKL

-278 HYTVSIY
+278 HYIVSIY

-305 LAQERYKTDFLPSD
+305 LAQKRYKTDFLPSD

-429 NISMPQESTEGDED
+429 NISMPQESIEDDED

-451 SRDFEKKLFSETT
+451 SRDFEKKLFSEAT

-494 QNHAGKISN
+494 QNHAGKIAN

-535 DKITQL
+535 DKMTQL

-653 VSEGGNPP
+653 ISEGGNLPG
-661 SDYGGSQNRGKDTV
+661 DDGGSQNRGKDTV

-713 ADNEL
+713 ADTEL

-736 RYNNKPQ
+736 KYNNKPQ

>member
-1 MAGRNGKTKTA
+1 
-12 KRWMKLVE
+12 
-20 GKGEKMSDKEA
+20 MSDKEA

-46 RLLDDGEIKRNVVLE
+46 RLLDDGELKRNVVLE
-61 QGYRVGK
+61 QGYRAGK
-68 TTKFTDYLLLD
+68 ATKFTDYLLLD

-89 AKKVAFPLKSA
+89 AKKVEFPLKSA

-125 VASVNDGVLH
+125 FASVNDGVLH

-141 TQEELIELTRAQTD
+141 TQEELIELTSGQTD

-160 KRNCEDTILADI
+160 KQNCEDTILADI
-172 KIPNVKLHAKFID
+172 KIPNVKSHAKFID

-272 VFNYGQ
+272 VFNNGQ

-338 VFEYFVGYK
+338 IFEYFVGYK

-429 NISMPQESTEGDED
+429 NISMPQESTEDDED

-451 SRDFEKKLFSETT
+451 EKDFEKKLFSEAT

-494 QNHAGKISN
+494 QNHAGKIAN

-535 DKITQL
+535 DKMTQL

-550 GTSTYV
+550 GTSIYA
-556 DGINDDDYK
+556 DGINEDDYK

-653 VSEGGNPP
+653 VTEGGNLPG
-661 SDYGGSQNRGKDTV
+661 DDGGSQNRGKDTV

-713 ADNEL
+713 ADTEL

>member
-1 MAGRNGKTKTA
+1 
-12 KRWMKLVE
+12 
-20 GKGEKMSDKEA
+20 MSDKEA

-46 RLLDDGEIKRNVVLE
+46 RLLDDGELKRNVVLE

-68 TTKFTDYLLLD
+68 ATKFTDYLLLD

-89 AKKVAFPLKSA
+89 AKKVEFPLKSA

-125 VASVNDGVLH
+125 FASVNDGVLH

-141 TQEELIELTRAQTD
+141 TQEELIELTSGQTD

-160 KRNCEDTILADI
+160 KQNCEDTILADI
-172 KIPNVKLHAKFID
+172 KIPNVKSHAKFID

-272 VFNYGQ
+272 VFNNGQ

-429 NISMPQESTEGDED
+429 NISMPQESTEDDED

-451 SRDFEKKLFSETT
+451 SRDFEKKLFSEAT

-494 QNHAGKISN
+494 QNHAGKIAN

-520 NGSFAVQVTSSVPDN
+520 NGGFAVQVTSSVPDN
-535 DKITQL
+535 DKMTQL

-550 GTSTYV
+550 GTSTYA
-556 DGINDDDYK
+556 DGINEDDYK

-653 VSEGGNPP
+653 ISEGGNLPG
-661 SDYGGSQNRGKDTV
+661 DDGGIQNRGKDTV

-713 ADNEL
+713 ADTEL

-736 RYNNKPQ
+736 KYNNKPQ

-799 EVKKRELRKLIE
+799 EVKKCELRKLIE

>member
-1 MAGRNGKTKTA
+1 
-12 KRWMKLVE
+12 
-20 GKGEKMSDKEA
+20 MSDKEA

-46 RLLDDGEIKRNVVLE
+46 RLLDDGELKRNVVLE
-61 QGYRVGK
+61 QGYRAGK
-68 TTKFTDYLLLD
+68 ATKFTDYLLLD

-89 AKKVAFPLKSA
+89 AKKVEFPLKSA

-125 VASVNDGVLH
+125 FASVNDGVLH

-141 TQEELIELTRAQTD
+141 TQEELIELTSGQTD

-160 KRNCEDTILADI
+160 KQNCEDTILADI
-172 KIPNVKLHAKFID
+172 KIPNVKSHAKFID

-272 VFNYGQ
+272 VFNNGQ

-299 TTVQSL
+299 ITVQSL

-429 NISMPQESTEGDED
+429 NISMPQESTEDDED

-451 SRDFEKKLFSETT
+451 SRDFEKKLFSEAT

-494 QNHAGKISN
+494 QNHAGKIAN

-520 NGSFAVQVTSSVPDN
+520 NGGFAVQVTSSVPDN
-535 DKITQL
+535 DKMTQL

-550 GTSTYV
+550 GTSTYA
-556 DGINDDDYK
+556 DGINEDDYK

-653 VSEGGNPP
+653 ISEGGNLPG
-661 SDYGGSQNRGKDTV
+661 DDGGIQNRGKDTV

-713 ADNEL
+713 ADTEL

-736 RYNNKPQ
+736 KYNNKPQ

-799 EVKKRELRKLIE
+799 EVKKCELRKLIE

>member
-1 MAGRNGKTKTA
+1 
-12 KRWMKLVE
+12 
-20 GKGEKMSDKEA
+20 MSDKEA
-31 LSRIKIDNLLVASGW
+31 LSGIKIDNLLVASGW
-46 RLLDDGEIKRNVVLE
+46 RLLDDGELKRNVVLE

-68 TTKFTDYLLLD
+68 ATKFTDYLLLD

-89 AKKVAFPLKSA
+89 AKKVEFPLKSA

-125 VASVNDGVLH
+125 FASVNDGVLH

-141 TQEELIELTRAQTD
+141 TQEELIELTSGQTD

-160 KRNCEDTILADI
+160 KQNCEDTILADI
-172 KIPNVKLHAKFID
+172 KIPNVKSHAKFID

-272 VFNYGQ
+272 VFNNGQ

-429 NISMPQESTEGDED
+429 NISMPQESTEDDED

-451 SRDFEKKLFSETT
+451 SRDFEKKLFSEAT

-494 QNHAGKISN
+494 QNHAGKIAN

-535 DKITQL
+535 DKMTQL

-550 GTSTYV
+550 GTSTYA
-556 DGINDDDYK
+556 DGINEDDYK

-653 VSEGGNPP
+653 ISEGGNLPG
-661 SDYGGSQNRGKDTV
+661 DDGGIQNRGKDTV

-713 ADNEL
+713 ADTEL

-736 RYNNKPQ
+736 KYNNKPQ

-799 EVKKRELRKLIE
+799 EVKKCELRKLIE

>member
-1 MAGRNGKTKTA
+1 MP
-12 KRWMKLVE
+12 
-20 GKGEKMSDKEA
+20 DKEA
-31 LSRIKIDNLLVASGW
+31 LARVKIDKLLTESGW
-46 RLLDDGEIKRNVVLE
+46 LLIDDGENKKNVVLE
-61 QGYRVGK
+61 QGYRAGR
-68 TTKFTDYLLLD
+68 TSKFTDYLLLD
-79 TFNRPLAVIE
+79 SYNRPLAVLE
-89 AKKVAFPLKSA
+89 AKKADFPLKSA
-100 KAQAMEYCRQLKVNY
+100 KSQAMEYCRNLNVQY
-115 FYLSNGEEHY
+115 FYLSNGDEHY
-125 VASVNDGVLH
+125 FASVSDGVLH
-135 SVEEFL
+135 SVDKFY
-141 TQEELIELTRAQTD
+141 TQEELINLSNGNCD

-160 KRNCEDTILADI
+160 EQSCDKEILAEI
-172 KIPNVKLHAKFID
+172 KIPNIKQNKKFID
-185 ISTRKEFLSNQRIKL
+185 DSTRSEFLANHRIKL

-213 NSAKNG
+213 DSAQKG

-234 LTCAAIIEMFLS
+234 LTCAAIIEVFLK

-253 LFLVDRIELEKQA
+253 LFLVDRIELENQA
-266 KRAFDG
+266 KRSFDG
-272 VFNYGQ
+272 VFNNGQ
-278 HYTVSIY
+278 HYTVNIY
-285 KEGRDNWRSAHIMI
+285 KEGKDSWRSAHVMI

-305 LAQERYKTDFLPSD
+305 LAQDRYKTEFLPSD

-338 VFEYFVGYK
+338 VFEYFIGYK

-360 VNINQLVS
+360 VNIKQLVS
-368 TDIYE
+368 TDLYE

-399 SDGVKKGILV
+399 ADGVEKGILV

-429 NISMPQESTEGDED
+429 NVLPAGLADNSDED
-443 KKTEALYT
+443 EQTEVLYT
-451 SRDFEKKLFSETT
+451 SKDFEKKLFSEKT
-464 NEMFCRMFLENAKRD
+464 NELFCRIFLENAKRD

-494 QNHAGKISN
+494 QNHAGKIAN
-503 MLNALIKEYEPE
+503 ILNSLIKEYEPD
-515 KWTRY
+515 KWQNY
-520 NGSFAVQVTSSVPDN
+520 GGVFAEQVTSSVVDHE
-535 DKITQL
+535 KKTQL

-550 GTSTYV
+550 GTSTYY
-556 DGINDDDYK
+556 INSEIEEYK

-570 VCCTVAM
+570 ICCTVSM

-609 TRIFEFVLKDK
+609 TRIYEFATTDK
-620 KANKEDFY
+620 KAKKDDFY

-648 KAPKK
+648 KAPRRVVETKISEQDE
-653 VSEGGNPP
+653 VSEA
-661 SDYGGSQNRGKDTV
+661 QHNRNKESIY
-675 TLHTP
+675 LNSP
-680 DGVAMFVGA
+680 DDVAMLVGA
-689 KVGPDGMTI
+689 KVSKDGMAI
-698 DREFN
+698 DRQFN

-713 ADNEL
+713 KDIEL
-718 KTAVDQKDWN
+718 KDAVEKKDWE
-728 RVIKIVNE
+728 RVIDIVNE

-743 FGFENNETIGKSM
+743 FGFESNESIGKRM
-756 SLQRIPS
+756 HLQRIPS

-770 FYGIKSKLKTKEE
+770 FYGIKTSLKTKEE

-790 KCMQVFQIQ
+790 KCMQVF
-799 EVKKRELRKLIE
+799 EVDELKKKDLRKLIE

-833 TGIYSVRELLSLGEN
+833 TGIYSVREFMNLGDK
-848 AITIAKNIK
+848 AVRIAKDLK
-857 TYIPEELLRSA
+857 TYIPQELLRSA

>member
-1 MAGRNGKTKTA
+1 
-12 KRWMKLVE
+12 
-20 GKGEKMSDKEA
+20 MSDKEA

-46 RLLDDGEIKRNVVLE
+46 RLLDDGELKRNVVLE

-68 TTKFTDYLLLD
+68 ATKFTDYLLLD

-89 AKKVAFPLKSA
+89 AKKVEFPLKSA

-125 VASVNDGVLH
+125 FASVNDGVLH

-141 TQEELIELTRAQTD
+141 TQEELIELTSGQTD

-160 KRNCEDTILADI
+160 KQNCEDTILADI
-172 KIPNVKLHAKFID
+172 KIPNVKSHAKFID

-272 VFNYGQ
+272 VFNNGQ

-429 NISMPQESTEGDED
+429 NISMPQESTEDDED

-451 SRDFEKKLFSETT
+451 SRDFEKKLFSEAT

-494 QNHAGKISN
+494 QNHAGKIAN

-520 NGSFAVQVTSSVPDN
+520 NGGFAVQVTSSVPDN
-535 DKITQL
+535 DKMTQL

-550 GTSTYV
+550 GISTYA
-556 DGINDDDYK
+556 DGINEDDYK

-653 VSEGGNPP
+653 ISEGGNLPG
-661 SDYGGSQNRGKDTV
+661 DDGGIQNRGKDTV

-713 ADNEL
+713 ADTEL

-736 RYNNKPQ
+736 KYNNKPQ

-799 EVKKRELRKLIE
+799 EVKKCELRKLIE

>member
-1 MAGRNGKTKTA
+1 
-12 KRWMKLVE
+12 
-20 GKGEKMSDKEA
+20 MSDKEA

-89 AKKVAFPLKSA
+89 AKKAEFPLKSA

-125 VASVNDGVLH
+125 FAAVNDGALH

-141 TQEELIELTRAQTD
+141 TQEELIELTSGQTN

-160 KRNCEDTILADI
+160 KQNCEDTILADI
-172 KIPNVKLHAKFID
+172 KIPNVKSHAKFID

-272 VFNYGQ
+272 VFNNGQ

-319 FDLIIVDEAHRTIS
+319 FDLIIVDEAHRTIC

-429 NISMPQESTEGDED
+429 NISMPQEPTEDDED

-451 SRDFEKKLFSETT
+451 EKDFEKKLFSEAT

-494 QNHAGKISN
+494 QNHAGKIAN

-535 DKITQL
+535 DKMTQL

-550 GTSTYV
+550 GTSIYA
-556 DGINDDDYK
+556 DGISEDDYK

-653 VSEGGNPP
+653 ISEGGNSPG
-661 SDYGGSQNRGKDTV
+661 DDGGSQNRGMDTV

-680 DGVAMFVGA
+680 DGVSMFVGA

-713 ADNEL
+713 ADIEL

-736 RYNNKPQ
+736 KYNNKPQ

>member
-1 MAGRNGKTKTA
+1 
-12 KRWMKLVE
+12 
-20 GKGEKMSDKEA
+20 MSDKEA

-46 RLLDDGEIKRNVVLE
+46 RLLDDGELKRNVVLE

-68 TTKFTDYLLLD
+68 ATKFTDYLLLD

-89 AKKVAFPLKSA
+89 AKKVEFPLKSA

-125 VASVNDGVLH
+125 FASVNDGVLH

-141 TQEELIELTRAQTD
+141 TQEELIELTSGQTD

-160 KRNCEDTILADI
+160 KQNCEDTILADI
-172 KIPNVKLHAKFID
+172 KIPNVKSHAKFID

-272 VFNYGQ
+272 VFNNGQ

-305 LAQERYKTDFLPSD
+305 LAQERYKNDFLPSD

-429 NISMPQESTEGDED
+429 NISMPQESTEDDED

-451 SRDFEKKLFSETT
+451 SRDFEKKLFSEAT

-494 QNHAGKISN
+494 QNHAGKIAN

-535 DKITQL
+535 DKMTQL

-550 GTSTYV
+550 GTSIYA
-556 DGINDDDYK
+556 DGINEDDYK

-609 TRIFEFVLKDK
+609 TRIVEFVLKDK

-653 VSEGGNPP
+653 VSEGGNSPG
-661 SDYGGSQNRGKDTV
+661 DDGGSQNRGKDTV

-680 DGVAMFVGA
+680 DGVAIFVGA
-689 KVGPDGMTI
+689 KVGPNGMTI

-713 ADNEL
+713 ADTEL
-718 KTAVDQKDWN
+718 KTAVEQKDWK

>member
-1 MAGRNGKTKTA
+1 
-12 KRWMKLVE
+12 
-20 GKGEKMSDKEA
+20 MSDKEA

-61 QGYRVGK
+61 QGYRIGK
-68 TTKFTDYLLLD
+68 TTRFTDYLLLD
-79 TFNRPLAVIE
+79 KFNRPLAVIE
-89 AKKVAFPLKSA
+89 AKKVEFPLKSA
-100 KAQAMEYCRQLKVNY
+100 KAQAMEYCRKLKVNY

-125 VASVNDGVLH
+125 FASVHDGVLH

-160 KRNCEDTILADI
+160 ERNCEDTILADI

-185 ISTRKEFLSNQRIKL
+185 ISIRKEFLSNQRIKL

-278 HYTVSIY
+278 HYIVSIY

-429 NISMPQESTEGDED
+429 NISMPQESTEDDED

-451 SRDFEKKLFSETT
+451 SRDFEKKLFSEAT

-494 QNHAGKISN
+494 QNHAGKIAN

-535 DKITQL
+535 DKMTQL

-550 GTSTYV
+550 GTSTYA
-556 DGINDDDYK
+556 DGINEDDYK

-653 VSEGGNPP
+653 ISEGGNLPG
-661 SDYGGSQNRGKDTV
+661 DDGGIQNRGKDTV

-713 ADNEL
+713 ADTEL

-736 RYNNKPQ
+736 KYNNKPQ